1 MKTPTGVAIMGG
13 MSQEDFEKLKAYLKS
28 KSVPNFGEIVLIFQ
42 NHKLVRVKKEE
53 SQKIN

>member
-1 MKTPTGVAIMGG
+1 MKTATPLAIMGG
-13 MSQEDFEKLKAYLKS
+13 MSQEDFKKLEAYLKS

-53 SQKIN
+53 SQKIS